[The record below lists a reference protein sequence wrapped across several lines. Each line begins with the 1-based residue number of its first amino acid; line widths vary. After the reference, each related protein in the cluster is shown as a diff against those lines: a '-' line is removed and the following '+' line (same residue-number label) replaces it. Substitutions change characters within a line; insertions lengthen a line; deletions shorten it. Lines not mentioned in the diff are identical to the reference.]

1 MTDELK
7 PCLAYPCEGYM
18 KPNNYDAALEC
29 SSCQFV
35 VADESEYD
43 ALVAGRQQAIDAA
56 LIDLIQDLG
65 SLYIHRN
72 GHELY
77 NGAIDD
83 VARFIKGQLGTNPLA
98 ERDARIAELERELS
112 EQADTIID
120 GLAKRR
126 ELERELAEARKDAG
140 RWRFAKHR
148 FTRAASVDMSGRHT
162 YTFIGRTIGR
172 GLNVDEAID
181 AAMRQEGE

>member
-35 VADESEYD
+35 IADEYEYD

-56 LIDLIQDLG
+56 LSDLIHDLG
-65 SLYIHRN
+65 GLYIHRD
-72 GHELY
+72 GHDLY
-77 NGAIDD
+77 NGAIND
-83 VARFIKGQLGTNPLA
+83 VARFIKDQLGTSPLA
-98 ERDARIAELERELS
+98 ERDARIE
-112 EQADTIID
+112 
-120 GLAKRR
+120 
-126 ELERELAEARKDAG
+126 ELERELAEARKDAERY
-140 RWRFAKHR
+140 RWLR
-148 FTRAASVDMSGRHT
+148 
-162 YTFIGRTIGR
+162 
-172 GLNVDEAID
+172 DEDNWGDDTGNRWAILGELTHGEFDNWID